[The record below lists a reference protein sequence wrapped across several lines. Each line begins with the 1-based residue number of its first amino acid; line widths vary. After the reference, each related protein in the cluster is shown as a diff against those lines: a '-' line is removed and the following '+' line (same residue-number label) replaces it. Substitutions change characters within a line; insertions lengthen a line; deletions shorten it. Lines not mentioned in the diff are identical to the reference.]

1 MIARIF
7 IPVVVCILLP
17 QLWLDLHY
25 HRHWPK
31 GRRALTWFVS
41 LALIGYTAYLGWE
54 PDFIPANPLLL
65 DIWFVLMAV
74 LGVPPFVYAACSWV
88 GWFIMKRLH
97 GRHNWGKPLG
107 MLLSVVAV
115 FCFVYGFTRGV
126 RNMEV
131 KHLTLY
137 VPDLPKQFEGYRILQ
152 FSDIHLGSYYGW
164 RDDLPQRDVDSINAQ
179 QADMIC
185 FTGDLQNVRPADI
198 EPYVSLLRQL
208 KAKDGVYSVLGNH
221 DYSYYFNGT
230 DTEKAINEKKLQRL
244 EWQMGWRLLD
254 NENVKI
260 YRGSDSIFV
269 VGTGNYE
276 KPEHSD
282 VAKSLRGIKSGSFVL
297 MLQHNPKQWEETL
310 PTAINKRQGLG
321 FPQGLHAGDG
331 KLLSPQL
338 TLSGH
343 THAGQISVLG
353 LRPTLFSAHDYGLY
367 EKEGCLLYT
376 TAGLGGVVPL
386 RIGAT
391 PEIVVFTLRRK

>member
-1 MIARIF
+1 
-7 IPVVVCILLP
+7 
-17 QLWLDLHY
+17 
-25 HRHWPK
+25 
-31 GRRALTWFVS
+31 
-41 LALIGYTAYLGWE
+41 
-54 PDFIPANPLLL
+54 
-65 DIWFVLMAV
+65 
-74 LGVPPFVYAACSWV
+74 
-88 GWFIMKRLH
+88 
-97 GRHNWGKPLG
+97 
-107 MLLSVVAV
+107 
-115 FCFVYGFTRGV
+115 
-126 RNMEV
+126 MEV
-131 KHLTLY
+131 KHFTLY

-164 RDDLPQRDVDSINAQ
+164 RGDLPQRDVDSINAQ

-230 DTEKAINEKKLQRL
+230 DAEKAINEKKLQRL

-254 NENVKI
+254 NESVKVF
-260 YRGSDSIFV
+260 RGRDSIFV

-282 VAKSLRGIKSGSFVL
+282 IAKSLRGIKFGSFVL

-310 PTAINKRQGLG
+310 PSAINKRQGLG
-321 FPQGLHAGDG
+321 FPRGLHAGDE

-353 LRPTLFSAHDYGLY
+353 LRPTLFSAHDYGQY
-367 EKEGCLLYT
+367 EKEGCQLYT
-376 TAGLGGVVPL
+376 TAGLGGVIPL